1 MLEED
6 DMNDDANLRK
16 FEEFSNL
23 WQSNVDRNDFYGAIE
38 AGIASYTFFR
48 GSRADK
54 WLSGSLN
61 LVAVAATMLL
71 QDKKASDPIACS
83 FCDRSESEVPL
94 GAGPNAFICVDCAI
108 MFSCMLKRRAEPIE

>member
-1 MLEED
+1 
-6 DMNDDANLRK
+6 MNDEANLRK

-23 WQSNVDRNDFYGAIE
+23 WQSNIDRKDFYGAIE
-38 AGIASYTFFR
+38 AGIASYMFFR
-48 GSRADK
+48 GNTADQ

-71 QDKKASDPIACS
+71 QDGKASVPIACS
-83 FCDRSESEVPL
+83 FCGRSESEVPL

-108 MFSCMLKRRAEPIE
+108 VFSSTLKRGAEPT